1 MASPRKPRRSGQ
13 DLMAISV
20 AVNGRPA
27 RQRAYLEII
36 RQKARSWECNQQ
48 DRHYSR
54 NRGRM
59 SSARRRR
66 CSSCLIVPSIRARY
80 GASCIAP
87 ERPPRYDV
95 CIFVLCMPTRNKIT
109 PTATKSFPWLWSDLV
124 GSETFCDRSSRNN
137 IAPVPQRRNV
147 GRGCAGCPSSP
158 RRPRYEPIGETR
170 SEKGIRGARLVGNER
185 ASIIVPLTRVL
196 FSTAGRQLQSR
207 RRPRSS
213 HRASRLAP

>member
-109 PTATKSFPWLWSDLV
+109 PTATKSLITVLV
-124 GSETFCDRSSRNN
+124 PPLALVRSCRLRN
-137 IAPVPQRRNV
+137 ILRQKQSQQHRTGASKEECRTRMRGLPV
-147 GRGCAGCPSSP
+147 
-158 RRPRYEPIGETR
+158 
-170 SEKGIRGARLVGNER
+170 
-185 ASIIVPLTRVL
+185 
-196 FSTAGRQLQSR
+196 
-207 RRPRSS
+207 
-213 HRASRLAP
+213 LAPATTL